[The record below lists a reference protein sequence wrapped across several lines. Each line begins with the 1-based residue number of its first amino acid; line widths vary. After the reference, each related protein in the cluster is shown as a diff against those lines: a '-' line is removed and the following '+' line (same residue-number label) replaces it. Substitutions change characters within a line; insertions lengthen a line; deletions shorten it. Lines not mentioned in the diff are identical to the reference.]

1 MNIDELMREVTS
13 AETAGEIDG
22 AVALLTR
29 ALVACK
35 DGLLRAHLHE
45 ALANHFGRRCLFRK
59 MNEHEDAS
67 AVAFGRL
74 PGGSGIAEA
83 HARYRDA
90 IDAFGS
96 RDDERGLALLRP
108 AVATLRSRLGEI
120 HPYARQVTNTLA
132 GRSRDPADRVSLR
145 AALLAS
151 SRVVHGDNHVNTL
164 RALVGLGHALT
175 AADRTAEATSTFER
189 AFDALTGPRS
199 AIEGAMGLRIAG
211 EAAADAYQV
220 LARLHG
226 ATGSWSRLAPREER
240 LAKFYPRAAWSIR
253 QVRLGRSPRVQRA
266 RGGAHDRPVSAI
278 GGRRACNDDRQ
289 CKDRHGNT

>member
-1 MNIDELMREVTS
+1 MARPLAPLIALHPERESTARRSRSTAARCSETIRGVNLDELLREVTS

-22 AVALLTR
+22 AEALLTR

-108 AVATLRSRLGEI
+108 AVATLRSRLGEL

-145 AALLAS
+145 AAILAS
-151 SRVVHGDNHVNTL
+151 SM
-164 RALVGLGHALT
+164 
-175 AADRTAEATSTFER
+175 ATT
-189 AFDALTGPRS
+189 T
-199 AIEGAMGLRIAG
+199 
-211 EAAADAYQV
+211 
-220 LARLHG
+220 
-226 ATGSWSRLAPREER
+226 
-240 LAKFYPRAAWSIR
+240 
-253 QVRLGRSPRVQRA
+253 
-266 RGGAHDRPVSAI
+266 
-278 GGRRACNDDRQ
+278 
-289 CKDRHGNT
+289 